1 MAAGFSRTYSI
12 RGARHA
18 HSYRLPL
25 RCAGDFER
33 AVFAVGAC
41 SDGFGVA
48 AVVAVSGAE
57 ADVVGDALPA
67 IQSNLMD
74 FDIHQ
79 KSHLAA
85 RELRS
90 NISS

>member
-1 MAAGFSRTYSI
+1 VLVTLIVIVCRFVAPAILSAPSLRWVHAAT
-12 RGARHA
+12 
-18 HSYRLPL
+18 
-25 RCAGDFER
+25 
-33 AVFAVGAC
+33 V
-41 SDGFGVA
+41 FGVA

-57 ADVVGDALPA
+57 SDVVGDALPA